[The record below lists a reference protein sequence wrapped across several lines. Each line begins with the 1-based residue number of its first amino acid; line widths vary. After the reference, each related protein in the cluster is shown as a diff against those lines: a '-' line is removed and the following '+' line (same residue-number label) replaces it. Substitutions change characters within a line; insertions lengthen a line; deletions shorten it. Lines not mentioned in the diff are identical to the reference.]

1 VRAGGGGGGGGGG
14 PAPPATGS
22 SHEER
27 TLSQMAVSTAPVA
40 PGANPGGLDLRRRRR
55 PVEMVIEGV
64 LAACGVLSIFTTVAI
79 IVLLLRNG
87 LDFFRDIPFWEF
99 VSGTVWAPKGSPQ
112 QFGVLPLI
120 NDTLLVSGIALLV
133 AVPLGLGAAT
143 YLSEYA
149 DPRVRR
155 WLKPMLEVLAGVPT
169 VVYGFFAVQTITPL
183 IKNILPQTDF
193 HNSLS
198 GGFVMG
204 IMIIPTIAS
213 LSEDAMRAVPQSLRE
228 GAFGLGAG
236 RRRVAVRVVI
246 PAALSGI
253 VASVILGVSRAV
265 GETMIA
271 AIATGSTPKLTI
283 NPLESV
289 QTMTAYI
296 AQVALGDSQQGTV
309 DYNSIFAVGLTLFV
323 FTLALNLLSIQFVRR
338 FRQVYQ

>member
-1 VRAGGGGGGGGGG
+1 
-14 PAPPATGS
+14 
-22 SHEER
+22 
-27 TLSQMAVSTAPVA
+27 MA
-40 PGANPGGLDLRRRRR
+40 
-55 PVEMVIEGV
+55 IEGI
-64 LAACGVLSIFTTVAI
+64 LAACGVVSIFTTVAI
-79 IVLLLRNG
+79 IALLLDNAW
-87 LDFFRDIPFWEF
+87 DFFRDVPFWDF
-99 VSGTVWAPKGSPQ
+99 LTGTTWAPKGAPQ
-112 QFGVLPLI
+112 QFGVLPLV
-120 NDTLLVSGIALLV
+120 NGTLLVSAIALLV
-133 AVPLGLGAAT
+133 AVPLGLGAAA

-149 DPRVRR
+149 RPRVRR

-169 VVYGFFAVQTITPL
+169 VVYGFFAIETITPL
-183 IKNILPQTDF
+183 IKTFAPDTF

-198 GGFVMG
+198 AGFVMG

-265 GETMIA
+265 GETMIVT
-271 AIATGSTPKLTI
+271 IAQGATPKLSL
-283 NPLESV
+283 NPLESM
-289 QTMTAYI
+289 QAMTAYI

-309 DYNSIFAVGLTLFV
+309 DYNSIFAVGLALFV
-323 FTLALNLLSIQFVRR
+323 FTLALNMLSVRFVRR

>member
-1 VRAGGGGGGGGGG
+1 MSVTT
-14 PAPPATGS
+14 APPA
-22 SHEER
+22 
-27 TLSQMAVSTAPVA
+27 
-40 PGANPGGLDLRRRRR
+40 PGAHSGALDLRRRRR
-55 PVEMVIEGV
+55 PVEMVIEGT
-64 LAACGVLSIFTTVAI
+64 LAACGMVSIVTTAAI
-79 IVLLLRNG
+79 IFLLLRDG
-87 LDFFRDIPFWEF
+87 LKFFADVPFWDF
-99 VSGTVWAPKGSPQ
+99 VSGTEWAPKGSPQ
-112 QFGVLPLI
+112 QFGVLPLVSG
-120 NDTLLVSGIALLV
+120 TLLVSAIALLV

-149 DPRVRR
+149 GPRVRR
-155 WLKPMLEVLAGVPT
+155 WLKPLLEVLAGVPT

-183 IKNILPQTDF
+183 IKTFFPDQTDF

-204 IMIIPTIAS
+204 IMIIPTVAS

-271 AIATGSTPKLTI
+271 AIATGSTPKLTV
-283 NPLESV
+283 NPLESI

-323 FTLALNLLSIQFVRR
+323 FTLALNLLSIRFVRR